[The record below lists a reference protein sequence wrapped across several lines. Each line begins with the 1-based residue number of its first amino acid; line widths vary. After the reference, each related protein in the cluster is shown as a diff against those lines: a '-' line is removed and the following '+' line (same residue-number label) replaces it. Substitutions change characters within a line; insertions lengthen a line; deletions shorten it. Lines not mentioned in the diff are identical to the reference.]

1 MTHDFASAI
10 LRTIVRGRLRTGRRF
25 IVVKILRCGDVMPG
39 CNCLAVMEG
48 KDDAEVMQ
56 KAAEHAKTAH
66 GMPTIP
72 QEVVEK
78 VRAAIQD
85 KLPQSARGT
94 S

>member
-1 MTHDFASAI
+1 
-10 LRTIVRGRLRTGRRF
+10 
-25 IVVKILRCGDVMPG
+25 
-39 CNCLAVMEG
+39 MEG

-56 KAAEHAKTAH
+56 NAAEHAKTAH

-72 QEVVEK
+72 QEFVEK

-85 KLPQSARGT
+85 KLPESPRGM